1 VWRVYVQH
9 VMRIAFHKSSPILA
23 ASTVTGEVG
32 IYEYGIEGNT
42 QRALLQHHQM
52 STRALT
58 YSHDG
63 DTLFMGSKDCN
74 ISAYDLAGRK
84 RHLNM
89 SELVHVCHRHT
100 DVQFYRHRSV
110 ENNGQP
116 SSCNMHI
123 TNVYMRVHIYACTY
137 IYLYIYICTY

>member
-74 ISAYDLAGRK
+74 ISAYDLAGRE
-84 RHLNM
+84 RHLNI
-89 SELVHVCHRHT
+89 SAFDPVCHRHK
-100 DVQFYRHRSV
+100 DLQFYRRGSV
-110 ENNGQP
+110 GNNG
-116 SSCNMHI
+116 
-123 TNVYMRVHIYACTY
+123 
-137 IYLYIYICTY
+137 